1 MSPSKYRILLVDD
14 DDSLR
19 EILSAHLEKGGY
31 DVIPKGD
38 PREALDY
45 IVNELYDILVSD
57 IKMEGIDG
65 IELLKASREAHPDI
79 PVVMITGHG
88 TIESAVE
95 SMKLGAFDYV
105 TKPVGRDEFLHIVA
119 NALRLQELEAE
130 NIRLRGEL
138 KEKYRFGQI
147 IGKGES
153 MMRVF
158 SLMEK
163 VIEKDTTVLI
173 RGESG
178 TGKELVARALH
189 YNGPRSRGPFVVVN
203 CASVPDNLMESEL
216 FGHVRGAFTGAHKD
230 RDGKFR
236 LANGGSLFLDEIGD
250 LKLDLQA
257 KLLRVLQE
265 GEVERLGEGTPR
277 TVDVRVIAATHRN
290 LEEMIEAGEFREDLY
305 YRISVYPIQLPP
317 LRDRSGDLPLLI
329 HHFIEKH
336 AGEGEARFSSE
347 ALQVLKAYPWPGNVR
362 ELENVV
368 ERALILQ
375 NRGEIGPEI
384 LPPRVSQETGGAYPG
399 NIPDDGLKLE
409 ELEVELIIK
418 ALEKA
423 GGNQT
428 RAAEYLGLSRP
439 TLIYRME
446 KYGIQQDDAGKKK

>member
-1 MSPSKYRILLVDD
+1 MKGSKSKILLVDD

-31 DVIPKGD
+31 EVVAKGE
-38 PREALDY
+38 PLGAL
-45 IVNELYDILVSD
+45 ELLKERSFDLLITD
-57 IKMEGIDG
+57 IKMEDLNG
-65 IELLKASREAHPDI
+65 IELLKRAREIHPDL
-79 PVVMITGHG
+79 PVIMITGHG

-105 TKPVGRDEFLHIVA
+105 TKPVGRDEFLHIIA
-119 NALRLQELEAE
+119 NALRMQELEAE
-130 NIRLRGEL
+130 NIQLRSEL
-138 KEKYRFGQI
+138 KKKYGFGQI

-153 MMRVF
+153 MMQVF

-163 VIEKDTTVLI
+163 VIETDTTVLI

-189 YNGPRSRGPFVVVN
+189 YNSPRAKGPFVVVN

-230 RDGKFR
+230 RNGKFQ
-236 LANGGSLFLDEIGD
+236 LANCGTLFLDEIGD

-265 GEVERLGEGTPR
+265 GEVEKLGEGIPR
-277 TVDVRVIAATHRN
+277 PVDTRVITATHRD
-290 LEEMIEAGEFREDLY
+290 LEEMMEKGEFRDDLY

-317 LRDRSGDLPLLI
+317 LRERGDDLPLLVQ
-329 HHFIEKH
+329 HFIEKY
-336 AGEGEARFSSE
+336 AVEGGARFRSE
-347 ALQVLKAYPWPGNVR
+347 AMEVLRHYSWPGNVR

-368 ERALILQ
+368 ERALILKKS
-375 NRGEIGPEI
+375 GELGLDI
-384 LPPRVSQETGGAYPG
+384 LPPTVKQETGGIFAG
-399 NIPDDGLKLE
+399 EIPDDGVNLDE
-409 ELEVELIIK
+409 IEVELIRK
-418 ALEKA
+418 ALKKA

-428 RAAEYLGLSRP
+428 KAARYLGLSRP
-439 TLIYRME
+439 TLIYRIE
-446 KYGIQQDDAGKKK
+446 KYGIQ